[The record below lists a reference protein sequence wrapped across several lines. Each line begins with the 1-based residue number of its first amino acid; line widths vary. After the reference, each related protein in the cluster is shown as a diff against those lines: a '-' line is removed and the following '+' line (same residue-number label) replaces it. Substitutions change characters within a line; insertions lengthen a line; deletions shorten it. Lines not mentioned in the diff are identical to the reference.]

1 MRTVDLI
8 QRKRD
13 GEELSPQEIAA
24 LVDGYT
30 RNEIPDYQMSA
41 FLMAIFF
48 SGMSDREVSAL
59 TECMIKSGETVD
71 LSSIPGMKVDKHSTG
86 GVGDKTSLI
95 SAPLA
100 AAAGVVVPMISGRG
114 LGHTGGTLDKL
125 ESIPGF
131 RTDLTI
137 EELKAQLAKHHL
149 AFIGQTPEI
158 APADGKL
165 YGLRDA
171 TATVESIALIASS
184 IMSKKIAV
192 GLDAVVLD
200 VKVGTGAFMKRQ
212 VDARRL
218 AQMMVGIGRRM
229 DKRVQA
235 LITDMNQPLGYAVG
249 NAAFMKRQVD
259 ARRLAAMMVG
269 IGRRMDKRVQALIT
283 DMSQPL
289 GYAVGNALEVM
300 EVSQTLQNAGPT
312 DLTRIS
318 LELAARMIFL
328 AKITTTLDEARE
340 LAQQKLLDGSGYK
353 KFKDVIQAQG
363 GNPQVLDRF
372 ELLPNATGVREI
384 SSPRAGYI
392 SAIDAEGIGKA
403 SSLIGAG
410 RNTKEDT
417 IDPAVGVILEVK
429 VGQKVEGGAVLCRLY
444 YTGEEQVE
452 EASQQIEDAFRI
464 SASAPEEREL
474 ILEVVS

>member
-13 GEELSPQEIAA
+13 GEELSPEEISA

-41 FLMAIFF
+41 FLMAVFF
-48 SGMSDREVSAL
+48 SGMTDREVSSL
-59 TECMIKSGETVD
+59 TEFMIRSGETVD
-71 LSSIPGMKVDKHSTG
+71 LSSIPGIKVDKHSTG

-100 AAAGVVVPMISGRG
+100 AAAGVIVPMISGRG

-137 EELKAQLAKHHL
+137 DEFRAQLTKHGL
-149 AFIGQTPEI
+149 AFIGQTPEV

-165 YGLRDA
+165 YALRDA
-171 TATVESIALIASS
+171 TATVESIPLISSS
-184 IMSKKIAV
+184 IMSKKLAV
-192 GLDAVVLD
+192 GLDAIVLD
-200 VKVGTGAFMKRQ
+200 VKVGSGAFMKKQ

-249 NAAFMKRQVD
+249 NA
-259 ARRLAAMMVG
+259 
-269 IGRRMDKRVQALIT
+269 
-283 DMSQPL
+283 
-289 GYAVGNALEVM
+289 LEVM

-318 LELAARMIFL
+318 LELAARMIYL
-328 AKITTTLDEARE
+328 AKIVPTLDEARE
-340 LAQQKLLDGSGYK
+340 MAQQKLLDGSGYR
-353 KFKDVIQAQG
+353 KFKDVIGAQG
-363 GNPQVLDRF
+363 GNPKVLDQF

-384 SSPRAGYI
+384 TSPRAGYI
-392 SAIDAEGIGKA
+392 SVIDAEGIGRA
-403 SSLIGAG
+403 SSMIGAG
-410 RNTKEDT
+410 RNTKEDV

-429 VGQKVEGGAVLCRLY
+429 VGNKVEAGAVLCRLY
-444 YTGEEQVE
+444 YTGEENVE

-464 SASAPEEREL
+464 SASTPEEREL

>member
-41 FLMAIFF
+41 FLMAVFF
-48 SGMSDREVSAL
+48 SGMTDREVSAL

-71 LSSIPGMKVDKHSTG
+71 LSAIPGMKVDKHSTG

-100 AAAGVVVPMISGRG
+100 ASAGVVVPMISGRG

-137 EELKAQLAKHHL
+137 EEFKAQLAKHHL

-158 APADGKL
+158 APADGKI

-184 IMSKKIAV
+184 IMSKKLAV

-235 LITDMNQPLGYAVG
+235 LITDMN
-249 NAAFMKRQVD
+249 
-259 ARRLAAMMVG
+259 
-269 IGRRMDKRVQALIT
+269 
-283 DMSQPL
+283 QPL

-353 KFKDVIQAQG
+353 KFKEVIEAQG

-444 YTGEEQVE
+444 YTGEENVE

>member
-41 FLMAIFF
+41 FLMAVFF
-48 SGMSDREVSAL
+48 SGMTDREVSAL
-59 TECMIKSGETVD
+59 TECMVKSGETVD
-71 LSSIPGMKVDKHSTG
+71 LSSIPGIKVDKHSTG

-100 AAAGVVVPMISGRG
+100 AAAGVVVPMISGRS

-137 EELKAQLAKHHL
+137 EELKGQLAKHQL

-165 YGLRDA
+165 YSLRDA

-184 IMSKKIAV
+184 IMSKKLAV

-249 NAAFMKRQVD
+249 NA
-259 ARRLAAMMVG
+259 
-269 IGRRMDKRVQALIT
+269 
-283 DMSQPL
+283 
-289 GYAVGNALEVM
+289 LEVM

-328 AKITTTLDEARE
+328 GKITTTLDEARE

-353 KFKDVIQAQG
+353 KFKDVIEAQG

-392 SAIDAEGIGKA
+392 SAIDAEGIGRA

-410 RNTKEDT
+410 RNTKEDV

-444 YTGEEQVE
+444 YTGEDQVE